1 MKKTTTHTMVKIAF
15 LTTLA
20 VILFIFEFPL
30 IPGSPLQADL
40 SDLPVIF
47 GGVLFG
53 PGAVFMIA
61 LLKNV
66 LHVFFISRNAGIAGE
81 IANFAYAVF
90 IALPPALLFYKRKV
104 KPMNQVLI
112 SIATVFIAAFC
123 MHLFNYYVTFPLY
136 GLKQDGAW
144 LILRSVY
151 LPFNLIKGSILMAL
165 FVTLKPYFDRM
176 DV

>member
-53 PGAVFMIA
+53 PG
-61 LLKNV
+61 
-66 LHVFFISRNAGIAGE
+66 
-81 IANFAYAVF
+81 AVF